1 MSSKKDMKELV
12 KNSSRS
18 CFQIDKKWY
27 AFIPGLPSFL
37 YGGEADTPAPI
48 EVKEALK
55 KPDVLKYL
63 VENKSGL
70 IEEITEETLIN
81 ELTESQILSEENE
94 TLKAKNDELLKEL
107 EALRA
112 GKQ

>member
-1 MSSKKDMKELV
+1 MKELV

-27 AFIPGLPSFL
+27 AFTPGLTSFL
-37 YGGEADTPAPI
+37 YGGEAETPAPI

-55 KPDVLKYL
+55 RSDVLKYL

-70 IEEITEETLIN
+70 VEEITEETLIN

-94 TLKAKNDELLKEL
+94 ALKEKYAKLEAEL
-107 EALRA
+107 EALKA